1 MNSRLA
7 GIGLLACLSYVDV
20 SFGASEAKPAALPDR
35 IRILYEAPTGCPEK
49 DALVAE
55 VGQRVSIAWIADGTE
70 LARQIHVTIAREGT
84 GYLARMQYA
93 EEAGRQVLRSVK
105 ADDCDQAVGGIAL
118 IIALAIES
126 QAVRVGSVSENVAD
140 RPTSTPVTTLNLPSS
155 HAMPPP
161 TLALR
166 PAAAS
171 PASMVQPS
179 RPQKSLRWTHE
190 AGIRVGATAGIAPGT
205 ALGAAGYW
213 GIGHR
218 PLPFMR
224 LALSW
229 FDFTRLS
236 ADPSSPG
243 VHFSLFTV
251 QPQVC
256 RSEVLQSRTALS
268 LAACGGIEAGLY
280 RANGVAPASAAAD
293 VGPTIVHHHNLFW
306 SSLLVSAPLR
316 FERQGF
322 FFELSPEL
330 RLPLVRGTFE
340 FQRPSQ
346 GLYTIPWAA
355 FGFGVASG
363 LTFP

>member
-7 GIGLLACLSYVDV
+7 SMGLLACLSYIDFA
-20 SFGASEAKPAALPDR
+20 FGASEAKPVALADR
-35 IRILYEAPTGCPEK
+35 IRILYEAPPSCPEK
-49 DALVAE
+49 DTLVADVVE
-55 VGQRVSIAWIADGTE
+55 RVTIAWIADETE
-70 LARQIHVTIAREGT
+70 LARQIHVTIARAGT
-84 GYLARMQYA
+84 GYLARMEYV
-93 EEAGRQVLRSVK
+93 EEAGRQVLRSVN

-126 QAVRVGSVSENVAD
+126 QAVRVGSVSENVAA
-140 RPTSTPVTTLNLPSS
+140 RPTTMQETTLNLPPS
-155 HAMPPP
+155 HERPPP

-166 PAAAS
+166 PAVAS
-171 PASMVQPS
+171 GASFVQPS
-179 RPQKSLRWTHE
+179 PSQASLRWTHE
-190 AGIRVGATAGIAPGT
+190 AGIRMGATAGLAPGT
-205 ALGAAGYW
+205 ALGAAVYW

-224 LALSW
+224 LALGW

-243 VHFSLFTV
+243 VHFALFTA

-256 RSEVLQSRTALS
+256 RSEVLEHRAGLS
-268 LAACGGIEAGLY
+268 LAACGGVEAGLY
-280 RANGVAPASAAAD
+280 RANGVAPESAGAD
-293 VGPTIVHHHNLFW
+293 AGPTIVHHHNLFW
-306 SSLLVSAPLR
+306 SSLLLSAPLR
-316 FERQGF
+316 CERHGV
-322 FFELSPEL
+322 FFELAPEL

-340 FQRPSQ
+340 FQRPAQ